1 VNKYGRD
8 LIDHF
13 LRELVDVT
21 TKDNGEENTIKV
33 PRLFTIRNRAYLQEL
48 SQWNPQGNFDRV
60 SANIMLMLLRED
72 RLVSIGKRTE
82 KYTPPED
89 PMANDKYFKDNYDNR
104 FGGGMHDVVDDYDGL
119 GPSIDFS
126 SLRK

>member
-1 VNKYGRD
+1 M
-8 LIDHF
+8 
-13 LRELVDVT
+13 
-21 TKDNGEENTIKV
+21 V

-48 SQWNPQGNFDRV
+48 AAWNPQGNFDRV

-72 RLVSIGKRTE
+72 RLARYGGHVD

-89 PMANDKYFKDNYDNR
+89 PLANDDYFKNNFDKR
-104 FGGGMHDVVDDYDGL
+104 FNGDMPDHPFEDYDGL

-126 SLRK
+126 SLKG